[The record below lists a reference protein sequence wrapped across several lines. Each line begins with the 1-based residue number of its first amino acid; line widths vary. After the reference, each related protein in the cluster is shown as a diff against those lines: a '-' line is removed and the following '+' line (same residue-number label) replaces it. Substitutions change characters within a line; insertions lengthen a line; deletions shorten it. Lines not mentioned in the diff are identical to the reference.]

1 MSRANCLFLLWCCHY
16 FSLYTSRADISY
28 APFSGAQKLDALL
41 MELKQAKEVV
51 SRTQAAM

>member
-1 MSRANCLFLLWCCHY
+1 MHLHPLTEFLSSPLFLGC
-16 FSLYTSRADISY
+16 D
-28 APFSGAQKLDALL
+28 KLDALL